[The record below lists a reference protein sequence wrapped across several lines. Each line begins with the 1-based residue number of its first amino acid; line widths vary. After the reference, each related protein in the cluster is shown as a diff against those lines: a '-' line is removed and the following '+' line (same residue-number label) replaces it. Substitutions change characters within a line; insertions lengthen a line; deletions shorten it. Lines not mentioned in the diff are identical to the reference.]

1 MNNTALVRIKKEYEF
16 LKNDPPENFVA
27 FPIKVIFFK
36 NRMTYLHG
44 ILQFVALMTQNLK
57 MVYTTE

>member
-27 FPIKVIFFK
+27 FPIKVKLF
-36 NRMTYLHG
+36 
-44 ILQFVALMTQNLK
+44 
-57 MVYTTE
+57 

>member
-27 FPIKVIFFK
+27 FPIKVIS
-36 NRMTYLHG
+36 
-44 ILQFVALMTQNLK
+44 
-57 MVYTTE
+57 